1 MFEASLAG
9 LTAILDPGTLLVIV
23 FGVMIGLMFGVVPGL
38 GGTVLLAVLIPFIYP
53 MDAHMAL
60 AFLLASNAAVVFGG
74 SITAILFNVPG
85 TAQNIATCF
94 DGYPMTQKGQS
105 ARALGI
111 SATAS
116 LIGGLFGV
124 LVLTALIPLVRP
136 ILIYFGPAELFALTI
151 FGLVIIAFLGEGS
164 IVKGVIAGGFGLLLS
179 FVGSDPITG
188 ISRFN
193 LDQTWLLDGLDFV
206 AVVIGVFAI
215 SQVIEL
221 YVNKGSIV
229 QDTGAVDRGRSSVWE
244 GVRDVLSRPVI
255 TLRSSALGA
264 FIGIIPGVGGTVANI
279 LAYGQAMQMSK
290 DRSDFGKGAVN
301 GVLGPEA
308 SNNAT
313 DGGSLLPTL
322 AFGIPGGEATA
333 ILLGAFILKGIDTGP
348 SMLTENLDIVFVLVW
363 AIAIANV
370 IASLVGLQ
378 FALRMVRFTFL
389 RGEIIGPFILTVGVV
404 GAFAAEGHFSAVWVA
419 LAFGVLGYF
428 MKKYGFP
435 KAPLVIGLVLGI
447 ITERYLQISLRT
459 YGDAFFL
466 FDRPLAL
473 VLMIVALSVLVYPFA
488 TKIFGSRQAGAAK

>member
-1 MFEASLAG
+1 MLEASLQG
-9 LTAILDPGTLLVIV
+9 LAAIMDPATILIIGLGVSIGLV
-23 FGVMIGLMFGVVPGL
+23 FGVIPGL

-74 SITAILFNVPG
+74 SVTAILFNVPG
-85 TAQNIATCF
+85 TAQNISTCF

-124 LVLTALIPLVRP
+124 MVLTALIPLVRP

-151 FGLVIIAFLGEGS
+151 FGLIIIAFLGEGS
-164 IVKGVIAGGFGLLLS
+164 IVKGVIAGGVGLLLS
-179 FVGSDPITG
+179 FVGADPITG

-206 AVVIGVFAI
+206 AVVIGIFAI

-221 YVNKGSIV
+221 FVTKSSIA
-229 QDTGAVDRGRSSVWE
+229 QGAYAVDRGRSSVWS
-244 GVRDVLSRPVI
+244 GVRDVLRRPII

-264 FIGIIPGVGGTVANI
+264 FIGVIPGVGGTVANI
-279 LAYGQAMQMSK
+279 LAYGQAMQMTK
-290 DRSDFGKGAVN
+290 DRSGFGKGEVN
-301 GVLGPEA
+301 GIIGPEA

-348 SMLTENLDIVFVLVW
+348 SMLTENLDIVFVLIW

-370 IASLVGLQ
+370 MASVFGLMI
-378 FALRMVRFTFL
+378 ALRMVRFTFL
-389 RGEIIGPFILTVGVV
+389 RGVLIAPFILTMSVV
-404 GAFAAEGHFSAVWVA
+404 GALAAEGHFSAVWVA
-419 LAFGVLGYF
+419 LLFGILGYY
-428 MKKYGFP
+428 MKRFGFP

-466 FDRPLAL
+466 FERPLAL
-473 VLMIVALSVLVYPFA
+473 ALMLFALAVLLLPFMQRFVSKRVAE
-488 TKIFGSRQAGAAK
+488 